1 MQQGQN
7 PPPFGSILASQFSV
21 AADPFRAESCAKKNA
36 SLAFSVCGEVSEN
49 QQSKPFGWNYALA
62 ATSTKTTRGISI
74 EKIEYELIIQHRAQQ
89 VEQGILASAVPA
101 PKTPIYQ
108 RYTTALQN
116 DPRCSQEV
124 ALGRRI
130 GLYRFCGDIGRGNFS
145 RVKLAVHQLTKDK
158 VAIKVVDTSR
168 LDAKALRML
177 SREVS
182 TLECVYHPFI
192 LRLFEV
198 IETLGKI
205 HLISEWVQGGE
216 LYNRITEV
224 GPLKEPHA
232 ALLFQQLLLAV
243 KHLHS
248 LGFVHRDIKAE
259 NVLLV
264 SEERVKLADF
274 GFSTQLVNGAWQHLD
289 TFCGSPPYAA
299 PELFSDDHYIGG
311 PVDIWALG
319 ILLYF
324 MLEGCMPFKAP
335 TVPLLRTAV
344 LKGEFVI
351 SSSLSV
357 PCCRVIQRILVHTPS
372 RRPTIDQ
379 LLDCQWFK
387 YAQDHAG
394 RLGRTNHHHHH
405 HQTTIG
411 QMRNPNNVPR
421 RRRKKLFWFLSSPHD
436 RLSSPDSN
444 TSSRDNSLSAANNNQ
459 RHQHPH
465 HHHHHH
471 PRNQPVSTSA
481 TKSTSSRDECLAN
494 APEIPNLRTIAC
506 STKRAASVLE
516 EGYLHPLK
524 PDPTAIVPATDGTGA
539 TIVTEHHHLY
549 HSHYVKDLSNDVS
562 NNNIINNNGNGANHI
577 HASNQLA
584 NNAGHDQSPAG
595 ANSSSGKE
603 SAASQERKTR
613 RFSFGRTLKKRIG
626 PMELVSAA
634 DLSGP
639 DGARAGR
646 VMDLR
651 EKLHRTI
658 DEEHGRF
665 VMYPTTA
672 VSSESNRHFHPLEAE
687 TRRLMKALG
696 ITSDMIGRAVA
707 NGPRSDIVGVY
718 RIIMHRLQREQTNA
732 RLATTNGGAYEFLEL
747 NSING
752 TSPAGCSSGR
762 SGPNS
767 GTGRHAAGTNR
778 RDIDQNRGRICAIL

>member
-1 MQQGQN
+1 
-7 PPPFGSILASQFSV
+7 
-21 AADPFRAESCAKKNA
+21 
-36 SLAFSVCGEVSEN
+36 
-49 QQSKPFGWNYALA
+49 
-62 ATSTKTTRGISI
+62 
-74 EKIEYELIIQHRAQQ
+74 
-89 VEQGILASAVPA
+89 EQGILTSAVPT

-224 GPLKEPHA
+224 GPLKEAHA

-264 SEERVKLADF
+264 NEERIKLADF

-351 SSSLSV
+351 STSLSI
-357 PCCRVIQRILVHTPS
+357 PCCRVIQRVLVHTPS
-372 RRPTIDQ
+372 RRPTIEQ

-387 YAQDHAG
+387 YAQHHAG
-394 RLGRTNHHHHH
+394 SLERTNQ
-405 HQTTIG
+405 HQTTVG
-411 QMRNPNNVPR
+411 QIRNPNNVTR
-421 RRRKKLFWFLSSPHD
+421 HRRKRLFWFLPAPRD

-444 TSSRDNSLSAANNNQ
+444 TASRDNNLSAANNNQ
-459 RHQHPH
+459 RNHQ
-465 HHHHHH
+465 HHHH
-471 PRNQPVSTSA
+471 PHRNQPVSSS
-481 TKSTSSRDECLAN
+481 TKSSSSRDERLIN
-494 APEIPNLRTIAC
+494 PPEIPNLRTIAC
-506 STKRAASVLE
+506 STKRAASVLD

-524 PDPTAIVPATDGTGA
+524 PDPTVRLMDGTSP
-539 TIVTEHHHLY
+539 TIVTEHHLH
-549 HSHYVKDLSNDVS
+549 HSHYMKDQSNDVS
-562 NNNIINNNGNGANHI
+562 NNNNINNNANGTNDNYN
-577 HASNQLA
+577 NQLA
-584 NNAGHDQSPAG
+584 ISTGNDQSPAG
-595 ANSSSGKE
+595 PNNSSRKE
-603 SAASQERKTR
+603 SAASQERKPR

-626 PMELVSAA
+626 PMELVSAET
-634 DLSGP
+634 LSGP
-639 DGARAGR
+639 NGSHASR
-646 VMDLR
+646 VIDLR

-665 VMYPTTA
+665 VMYPTMA
-672 VSSESNRHFHPLEAE
+672 VSSEGNRHLHPLETE

-696 ITSDMIGRAVA
+696 ITGEMIGRAVA

-718 RIIMHRLQREQTNA
+718 RIIMHRLQREQTNV

-747 NSING
+747 TSING
-752 TSPAGCSSGR
+752 TTPSCCSSGR
-762 SGPNS
+762 SGPN
-767 GTGRHAAGTNR
+767 GGIGRHTASSR
-778 RDIDQNRGRICAIL
+778 RHIDQNRGKICAIL

>member
-1 MQQGQN
+1 M
-7 PPPFGSILASQFSV
+7 
-21 AADPFRAESCAKKNA
+21 
-36 SLAFSVCGEVSEN
+36 
-49 QQSKPFGWNYALA
+49 
-62 ATSTKTTRGISI
+62 
-74 EKIEYELIIQHRAQQ
+74 
-89 VEQGILASAVPA
+89 EQGILTSAVPT

-264 SEERVKLADF
+264 SEERIKLADF
-274 GFSTQLVNGAWQHLD
+274 GFSTQLANGPWQHLD

-351 SSSLSV
+351 STKLSV
-357 PCCRVIQRILVHTPS
+357 PCSRVIQRILVHTPS
-372 RRPTIDQ
+372 RRPTIEQ
-379 LLDCQWFK
+379 LLECQWFK
-387 YAQDHAG
+387 YAQEAA
-394 RLGRTNHHHHH
+394 R
-405 HQTTIG
+405 
-411 QMRNPNNVPR
+411 RNAQATEATANRQPAVAAAKSNAHVP
-421 RRRKKLFWFLSSPHD
+421 RRRKKLFWFLPMPRDRLASSPE
-436 RLSSPDSN
+436 SA
-444 TSSRDNSLSAANNNQ
+444 SSRDHISAANNQ
-459 RHQHPH
+459 RTRQLPH
-465 HHHHHH
+465 SQQR
-471 PRNQPVSTSA
+471 PMTVSSV
-481 TKSTSSRDECLAN
+481 TKSSASSRDDPRLAG
-494 APEIPNLRTIAC
+494 AEIPNLRTIAC
-506 STKRAASVLE
+506 STKRAGSVLDE
-516 EGYLHPLK
+516 SFLHPLK
-524 PDPTAIVPATDGTGA
+524 SDLAEGP
-539 TIVTEHHHLY
+539 TIVGDQQQQQQPPHHI
-549 HSHYVKDLSNDVS
+549 KDVTNDVS
-562 NNNIINNNGNGANHI
+562 NNNIISSSYNHHHGNGAESG
-577 HASNQLA
+577 AQPEVAQQMPA
-584 NNAGHDQSPAG
+584 NGHNRELY
-595 ANSSSGKE
+595 NSE
-603 SAASQERKTR
+603 TVQPASQERKPR

-626 PMELVSAA
+626 PMEPVSTAE
-634 DLSGP
+634 SFTETRRN
-639 DGARAGR
+639 ARQ
-646 VMDLR
+646 VDLR
-651 EKLHRTI
+651 EKLERTI
-658 DEEHGRF
+658 DEEHGKF

-672 VSSESNRHFHPLEAE
+672 VSSEGNRHLHVLEAE
-687 TRRLMKALG
+687 TRRLMKVLG
-696 ITSDMIGRAVA
+696 ITSEMLNRAVA
-707 NGPRSDIVGVY
+707 NGPRSDIIGVY
-718 RIIMHRLQREQTNA
+718 RIIMHRLQREQAQT
-732 RLATTNGGAYEFLEL
+732 RLAATLASTNSAYEFLEL
-747 NSING
+747 KSISG
-752 TSPAGCSSGR
+752 SDSAGAASGGSSGR
-762 SGPNS
+762 RTNNGTAGALRTTAKSPRHIGPRTSGR
-767 GTGRHAAGTNR
+767 TM
-778 RDIDQNRGRICAIL
+778 CAIL

>member
-1 MQQGQN
+1 MEMA
-7 PPPFGSILASQFSV
+7 IA
-21 AADPFRAESCAKKNA
+21 
-36 SLAFSVCGEVSEN
+36 
-49 QQSKPFGWNYALA
+49 
-62 ATSTKTTRGISI
+62 
-74 EKIEYELIIQHRAQQ
+74 
-89 VEQGILASAVPA
+89 
-101 PKTPIYQ
+101 
-108 RYTTALQN
+108 
-116 DPRCSQEV
+116 
-124 ALGRRI
+124 
-130 GLYRFCGDIGRGNFS
+130 
-145 RVKLAVHQLTKDK
+145 DK

-264 SEERVKLADF
+264 SEERIKLADF
-274 GFSTQLVNGAWQHLD
+274 GFSTQLVNGPWQHLD

-351 SSSLSV
+351 STSLSV

-372 RRPTIDQ
+372 RRPTIEQ
-379 LLDCQWFK
+379 LLDCQWFR

-394 RLGRTNHHHHH
+394 RLGRANHH
-405 HQTTIG
+405 HQTTVG
-411 QMRNPNNVPR
+411 QIRNPNNNVPR
-421 RRRKKLFWFLSSPHD
+421 RRRKKLFWFLPSPRD
-436 RLSSPDSN
+436 RLSSPESN
-444 TSSRDNSLSAANNNQ
+444 TSSRDNNLSAANNNQ
-459 RHQHPH
+459 RHHHHNH

-471 PRNQPVSTSA
+471 RHQPPTVSSS
-481 TKSTSSRDECLAN
+481 TKSSSSRDERLAN
-494 APEIPNLRTIAC
+494 PPEIPNLRTIAC

-516 EGYLHPLK
+516 ENYLHPFK
-524 PDPTAIVPATDGTGA
+524 PDARDATDGTD
-539 TIVTEHHHLY
+539 TEHQHLHQ
-549 HSHYVKDLSNDVS
+549 HSHFTSKDILSNDVS
-562 NNNIINNNGNGANHI
+562 NNNTDNNNANGTNNYN
-577 HASNQLA
+577 NQLS
-584 NNAGHDQSPAG
+584 NDPAAVNG
-595 ANSSSGKE
+595 GSNSRKE
-603 SAASQERKTR
+603 SGQVSQERKPR
-613 RFSFGRTLKKRIG
+613 RFSFGRTMKKRIG
-626 PMELVSAA
+626 PMELVSAESLTGT
-634 DLSGP
+634 DSSGTRP
-639 DGARAGR
+639 GR
-646 VMDLR
+646 VIDLR

-665 VMYPTTA
+665 MMYPTTA
-672 VSSESNRHFHPLEAE
+672 VSSEGNRHLHPLEME
-687 TRRLMKALG
+687 TRRLMKAIG
-696 ITSDMIGRAVA
+696 ITGDMIARAVT
-707 NGPRSDIVGVY
+707 NGPRSDIIGVY
-718 RIIMHRLQREQTNA
+718 RIIMHRLQREQTNV

-747 NSING
+747 KLING
-752 TSPAGCSSGR
+752 TTHSGGSAGR

-767 GTGRHAAGTNR
+767 GAGRNTANSR
-778 RDIDQNRGRICAIL
+778 RHIDQNRGRLCAIL

>member
-1 MQQGQN
+1 M
-7 PPPFGSILASQFSV
+7 
-21 AADPFRAESCAKKNA
+21 
-36 SLAFSVCGEVSEN
+36 
-49 QQSKPFGWNYALA
+49 
-62 ATSTKTTRGISI
+62 
-74 EKIEYELIIQHRAQQ
+74 
-89 VEQGILASAVPA
+89 EQGILASAVPT

-264 SEERVKLADF
+264 SEERIKLADF
-274 GFSTQLVNGAWQHLD
+274 GFSTQLVNGPWQHLD

-351 SSSLSV
+351 STSLSV

-372 RRPTIDQ
+372 RRPTIEQ
-379 LLDCQWFK
+379 LLDCQWFR
-387 YAQDHAG
+387 YAQDHAS
-394 RLGRTNHHHHH
+394 RLGRVNQH
-405 HQTTIG
+405 HQTTVG
-411 QMRNPNNVPR
+411 QIRNPNNVPR
-421 RRRKKLFWFLSSPHD
+421 RRRKKLFWFFPAPRD
-436 RLSSPDSN
+436 RLSSPESN
-444 TSSRDNSLSAANNNQ
+444 ASSRDNNLSAANNNQ
-459 RHQHPH
+459 RHRNH
-465 HHHHHH
+465 HHQHHRH
-471 PRNQPVSTSA
+471 QTITSSS
-481 TKSTSSRDECLAN
+481 TKSSSSRDERLAN
-494 APEIPNLRTIAC
+494 PPEIPNLRTIAC

-516 EGYLHPLK
+516 ENYLHPLK
-524 PDPTAIVPATDGTGA
+524 PDPRGTADATDT
-539 TIVTEHHHLY
+539 TFVTEHHLH
-549 HSHYVKDLSNDVS
+549 HSHFSKDLSNDVS
-562 NNNIINNNGNGANHI
+562 NNNNDNNNANGANNYN
-577 HASNQLA
+577 NQLT
-584 NNAGHDQSPAG
+584 NDPAG
-595 ANSSSGKE
+595 GINGNRKE
-603 SAASQERKTR
+603 SGASQERKTR

-626 PMELVSAA
+626 PMELVSAES
-634 DLSGP
+634 LTGP
-639 DGARAGR
+639 DNASRPNR
-646 VMDLR
+646 MIDLR

-665 VMYPTTA
+665 MMYPTTT
-672 VSSESNRHFHPLEAE
+672 VSSEGNRHLHPLEME

-696 ITSDMIGRAVA
+696 ITGDMIARAVT
-707 NGPRSDIVGVY
+707 NGPRSDIIGVY
-718 RIIMHRLQREQTNA
+718 RIIMHRLQREQTSV

-747 NSING
+747 KSING
-752 TSPAGCSSGR
+752 TTHSGSSAGR

-767 GTGRHAAGTNR
+767 GAGRNTANSR
-778 RDIDQNRGRICAIL
+778 RHIDHNRGRICAIL

>member
-1 MQQGQN
+1 
-7 PPPFGSILASQFSV
+7 
-21 AADPFRAESCAKKNA
+21 
-36 SLAFSVCGEVSEN
+36 
-49 QQSKPFGWNYALA
+49 
-62 ATSTKTTRGISI
+62 
-74 EKIEYELIIQHRAQQ
+74 
-89 VEQGILASAVPA
+89 
-101 PKTPIYQ
+101 
-108 RYTTALQN
+108 
-116 DPRCSQEV
+116 V

-264 SEERVKLADF
+264 SEERIKLADF
-274 GFSTQLVNGAWQHLD
+274 GFSTQLVNGPWQHLD

-324 MLEGCMPFKAP
+324 MLEGSMPFKAP

-351 SSSLSV
+351 STSLSV

-372 RRPTIDQ
+372 RRPTIEQ
-379 LLDCQWFK
+379 LLDCQWFR

-394 RLGRTNHHHHH
+394 RLGRSSNQP
-405 HQTTIG
+405 QTTVG
-411 QMRNPNNVPR
+411 QTRNPNNVPR
-421 RRRKKLFWFLSSPHD
+421 RRRKKLFWFFPSPRD
-436 RLSSPDSN
+436 RLSSPEST
-444 TSSRDNSLSAANNNQ
+444 TSSRDNNLSAANNNQ
-459 RHQHPH
+459 RHRH
-465 HHHHHH
+465 HHHHHQH
-471 PRNQPVSTSA
+471 NSQRHQP
-481 TKSTSSRDECLAN
+481 
-494 APEIPNLRTIAC
+494 I
-506 STKRAASVLE
+506 
-516 EGYLHPLK
+516 
-524 PDPTAIVPATDGTGA
+524 
-539 TIVTEHHHLY
+539 
-549 HSHYVKDLSNDVS
+549 
-562 NNNIINNNGNGANHI
+562 
-577 HASNQLA
+577 
-584 NNAGHDQSPAG
+584 
-595 ANSSSGKE
+595 
-603 SAASQERKTR
+603 SAASQERKPR
-613 RFSFGRTLKKRIG
+613 RFSFGRSLKKRIG
-626 PMELVSAA
+626 PMELVSAES
-634 DLSGP
+634 LTGP
-639 DGARAGR
+639 DGGVRPPRA
-646 VMDLR
+646 VDLR

-672 VSSESNRHFHPLEAE
+672 VSSEGNRHLHPLETE
-687 TRRLMKALG
+687 TRRLMKVLG
-696 ITSDMIGRAVA
+696 ITGDMIARAVT
-707 NGPRSDIVGVY
+707 NGPRSDIIGVY
-718 RIIMHRLQREQTNA
+718 RIVMHRLQREQTNA
-732 RLATTNGGAYEFLEL
+732 R
-747 NSING
+747 
-752 TSPAGCSSGR
+752 
-762 SGPNS
+762 
-767 GTGRHAAGTNR
+767 
-778 RDIDQNRGRICAIL
+778 

>member
-1 MQQGQN
+1 M
-7 PPPFGSILASQFSV
+7 
-21 AADPFRAESCAKKNA
+21 
-36 SLAFSVCGEVSEN
+36 
-49 QQSKPFGWNYALA
+49 
-62 ATSTKTTRGISI
+62 
-74 EKIEYELIIQHRAQQ
+74 
-89 VEQGILASAVPA
+89 EQGILASAVPT

-264 SEERVKLADF
+264 SEERIKLADF
-274 GFSTQLVNGAWQHLD
+274 GFSTQLVNGPWQHLD

-324 MLEGCMPFKAP
+324 MLEGSMPFKAP

-351 SSSLSV
+351 STSLSV

-372 RRPTIDQ
+372 RRPTIEQ
-379 LLDCQWFK
+379 LLDCQWFR

-394 RLGRTNHHHHH
+394 RLGRSSNQP
-405 HQTTIG
+405 QTTVG
-411 QMRNPNNVPR
+411 QTRNPNNVPR
-421 RRRKKLFWFLSSPHD
+421 RRRKKLFWFFPSPRD
-436 RLSSPDSN
+436 RLSSPDST
-444 TSSRDNSLSAANNNQ
+444 TSSRDNNLSAANNNQ
-459 RHQHPH
+459 HHRH
-465 HHHHHH
+465 HHHHHQH
-471 PRNQPVSTSA
+471 NSQRHQPMSSS
-481 TKSTSSRDECLAN
+481 TKSSSSRDERLVAN
-494 APEIPNLRTIAC
+494 PPEIPNLRTIAC

-516 EGYLHPLK
+516 ENYLHPLK
-524 PDPTAIVPATDGTGA
+524 PDPAAGAPGEGADTGTL
-539 TIVTEHHHLY
+539 VTEHHLH
-549 HSHYVKDLSNDVS
+549 HSHFIKDLSNDVS
-562 NNNIINNNGNGANHI
+562 NNNIVNSNANGTNNYTNQLTNDATGGANG
-577 HASNQLA
+577 SR
-584 NNAGHDQSPAG
+584 
-595 ANSSSGKE
+595 KE
-603 SAASQERKTR
+603 SSAASQERKPR
-613 RFSFGRTLKKRIG
+613 RFSFGRSLKKRIG
-626 PMELVSAA
+626 PMELVSAES
-634 DLSGP
+634 LTGP
-639 DGARAGR
+639 DGGVRPPRA
-646 VMDLR
+646 VDLR

-672 VSSESNRHFHPLEAE
+672 VSSEGNRHLHPLETE
-687 TRRLMKALG
+687 TRRLMKVLG
-696 ITSDMIGRAVA
+696 ITGDMIARAVT
-707 NGPRSDIVGVY
+707 NGPRSDIIGVY
-718 RIIMHRLQREQTNA
+718 RIVMHRLQREQTNA
-732 RLATTNGGAYEFLEL
+732 RLASTNGGAYEFLEL
-747 NSING
+747 KSING
-752 TSPAGCSSGR
+752 TTTSGCSSGR
-762 SGPNS
+762 SGPNN
-767 GTGRHAAGTNR
+767 GAGRSTANSR
-778 RDIDQNRGRICAIL
+778 RHIDQNRGRICAIL

>member
-1 MQQGQN
+1 M
-7 PPPFGSILASQFSV
+7 
-21 AADPFRAESCAKKNA
+21 
-36 SLAFSVCGEVSEN
+36 
-49 QQSKPFGWNYALA
+49 
-62 ATSTKTTRGISI
+62 
-74 EKIEYELIIQHRAQQ
+74 
-89 VEQGILASAVPA
+89 EQGILASAVPT

-264 SEERVKLADF
+264 SEERIKLADF
-274 GFSTQLVNGAWQHLD
+274 GFSTQLVNGPWQHLD

-351 SSSLSV
+351 STSLSV

-372 RRPTIDQ
+372 RRPTIEQ
-379 LLDCQWFK
+379 LLECQWFR

-394 RLGRTNHHHHH
+394 RLGRANHQ

-411 QMRNPNNVPR
+411 QIRNPNNNVPR
-421 RRRKKLFWFLSSPHD
+421 RRRKKLFWFFPAARD
-436 RLSSPDSN
+436 RLSSPESN
-444 TSSRDNSLSAANNNQ
+444 SSSRDNNLSAANNNQ
-459 RHQHPH
+459 RHLH

-471 PRNQPVSTSA
+471 RHHHHRHEQPTVSSL
-481 TKSTSSRDECLAN
+481 TKSSSSRDERLDN
-494 APEIPNLRTIAC
+494 PPDIPNLRTIAC

-516 EGYLHPLK
+516 ENYLHPLK
-524 PDPTAIVPATDGTGA
+524 LDPRDGTDGTD
-539 TIVTEHHHLY
+539 TEHHLHQ
-549 HSHYVKDLSNDVS
+549 HSHFTTSKDILSNDVS
-562 NNNIINNNGNGANHI
+562 NNNTDNNNANGTNNYNNQLTNDPAAAGNGAGNHRK
-577 HASNQLA
+577 
-584 NNAGHDQSPAG
+584 D
-595 ANSSSGKE
+595 SGQPG
-603 SAASQERKTR
+603 QERKPR

-626 PMELVSAA
+626 PMELVSAES
-634 DLSGP
+634 LTGP
-639 DGARAGR
+639 DSVSRPDR
-646 VMDLR
+646 VIDLR

-665 VMYPTTA
+665 MMYPTTA
-672 VSSESNRHFHPLEAE
+672 VSSEGNRHLHPLEME

-696 ITSDMIGRAVA
+696 ITGDMIARAVT
-707 NGPRSDIVGVY
+707 NGPRSDIIGVY
-718 RIIMHRLQREQTNA
+718 RIIIHRLQREQTNV
-732 RLATTNGGAYEFLEL
+732 RLASTNGGAYEFLEL
-747 NSING
+747 KSING
-752 TSPAGCSSGR
+752 TTQSGGSAGR
-762 SGPNS
+762 TGPNS
-767 GTGRHAAGTNR
+767 GAGRNTANSR
-778 RDIDQNRGRICAIL
+778 RHIDQNRGRICAIL

>member
-1 MQQGQN
+1 
-7 PPPFGSILASQFSV
+7 
-21 AADPFRAESCAKKNA
+21 
-36 SLAFSVCGEVSEN
+36 
-49 QQSKPFGWNYALA
+49 
-62 ATSTKTTRGISI
+62 
-74 EKIEYELIIQHRAQQ
+74 
-89 VEQGILASAVPA
+89 EQGILASAVPT

-182 TLECVYHPFI
+182 TLE
-192 LRLFEV
+192 LFEV

-264 SEERVKLADF
+264 SEERIKLADF
-274 GFSTQLVNGAWQHLD
+274 GFSTQLVNGPWQHLD

-351 SSSLSV
+351 STSLSV

-372 RRPTIDQ
+372 RRPTIEQ
-379 LLDCQWFK
+379 LLDCQWFR
-387 YAQDHAG
+387 YAQDHAS
-394 RLGRTNHHHHH
+394 RLGRAN
-405 HQTTIG
+405 QPTTIG
-411 QMRNPNNVPR
+411 QTRNPNNVPR
-421 RRRKKLFWFLSSPHD
+421 RRRKKLFWFFPAPRD

-444 TSSRDNSLSAANNNQ
+444 ASSRDNNLSAANNNQ
-459 RHQHPH
+459 RHH

-471 PRNQPVSTSA
+471 RHQPITSSS
-481 TKSTSSRDECLAN
+481 TKSSSSRDERLAN
-494 APEIPNLRTIAC
+494 PPEIPNLRTIAC

-516 EGYLHPLK
+516 ENYLHPLK
-524 PDPTAIVPATDGTGA
+524 PNPRDAADVTDT
-539 TIVTEHHHLY
+539 TFVTEHHLH
-549 HSHYVKDLSNDVS
+549 HSHFSKDLSNDVS
-562 NNNIINNNGNGANHI
+562 NNNTDNNNANGTNNYN
-577 HASNQLA
+577 NQIT
-584 NNAGHDQSPAG
+584 NDPAG
-595 ANSSSGKE
+595 GTNANRKE
-603 SAASQERKTR
+603 SSTSQERKPR

-626 PMELVSAA
+626 PMELVSAES
-634 DLSGP
+634 LTGP
-639 DGARAGR
+639 NSDARANR
-646 VMDLR
+646 VIDLR

-665 VMYPTTA
+665 MMYPTTA
-672 VSSESNRHFHPLEAE
+672 VSSEGNRHLHALEME
-687 TRRLMKALG
+687 TRHLMKALG
-696 ITSDMIGRAVA
+696 ITGDMIARAVT
-707 NGPRSDIVGVY
+707 NGPRSDIIGVY

-747 NSING
+747 KSING
-752 TSPAGCSSGR
+752 TTHSGSSAGR
-762 SGPNS
+762 SGLHSGAGRNTANS
-767 GTGRHAAGTNR
+767 RRH
-778 RDIDQNRGRICAIL
+778 IDQNRGRICAIL

>member
-1 MQQGQN
+1 
-7 PPPFGSILASQFSV
+7 
-21 AADPFRAESCAKKNA
+21 
-36 SLAFSVCGEVSEN
+36 
-49 QQSKPFGWNYALA
+49 
-62 ATSTKTTRGISI
+62 
-74 EKIEYELIIQHRAQQ
+74 
-89 VEQGILASAVPA
+89 EQGILASAVPT

-264 SEERVKLADF
+264 SEERIKLADF
-274 GFSTQLVNGAWQHLD
+274 GFSTQLVNGPWQHLD

-351 SSSLSV
+351 STSLSV

-372 RRPTIDQ
+372 RRPTIEQ
-379 LLDCQWFK
+379 LLDCQWFR
-387 YAQDHAG
+387 YAQDHAA
-394 RLGRTNHHHHH
+394 RLGRANNHQ
-405 HQTTIG
+405 QTTVG
-411 QMRNPNNVPR
+411 QIRNPNNNVPR
-421 RRRKKLFWFLSSPHD
+421 RRRKKLFWFFPAPRD
-436 RLSSPDSN
+436 RLSSPESN
-444 TSSRDNSLSAANNNQ
+444 ASSRDNNLSAANNNQ
-459 RHQHPH
+459 RQHHHQH

-471 PRNQPVSTSA
+471 RHQPPTVSSS
-481 TKSTSSRDECLAN
+481 TKSSSSRDERLAN

-506 STKRAASVLE
+506 CTKRAASVLE
-516 EGYLHPLK
+516 ENYLHPLK
-524 PDPTAIVPATDGTGA
+524 PDPRDGTDGA
-539 TIVTEHHHLY
+539 DTEHHLHQ
-549 HSHYVKDLSNDVS
+549 HSHFTSKDILSNDVS
-562 NNNIINNNGNGANHI
+562 NNSTDNNNTNGTNNYN
-577 HASNQLA
+577 NQLS
-584 NNAGHDQSPAG
+584 NDINGDSNPR
-595 ANSSSGKE
+595 KE
-603 SAASQERKTR
+603 SCLASQERKPR

-626 PMELVSAA
+626 PMELVSAES
-634 DLSGP
+634 LTSP
-639 DGARAGR
+639 DKGSRPDR
-646 VMDLR
+646 VIDLR
-651 EKLHRTI
+651 EKLDRTI

-665 VMYPTTA
+665 MMYPTTA
-672 VSSESNRHFHPLEAE
+672 VSSEGNRHLHPLEME
-687 TRRLMKALG
+687 TRRIMKALG
-696 ITSDMIGRAVA
+696 ITGDMIARAVT
-707 NGPRSDIVGVY
+707 NGPRSDIIGVY
-718 RIIMHRLQREQTNA
+718 RIIMHRLQREQTSV

-747 NSING
+747 KSING
-752 TSPAGCSSGR
+752 TAHSGGSAGGR
-762 SGPNS
+762 SGPHSGAGRNTANS
-767 GTGRHAAGTNR
+767 RRH
-778 RDIDQNRGRICAIL
+778 IDQNRGRICAIL

>member
-1 MQQGQN
+1 
-7 PPPFGSILASQFSV
+7 
-21 AADPFRAESCAKKNA
+21 
-36 SLAFSVCGEVSEN
+36 
-49 QQSKPFGWNYALA
+49 
-62 ATSTKTTRGISI
+62 
-74 EKIEYELIIQHRAQQ
+74 
-89 VEQGILASAVPA
+89 VEQGILASAVPT

-264 SEERVKLADF
+264 SEERIKLADF
-274 GFSTQLVNGAWQHLD
+274 GFSTQLVNGPWQHLD

-351 SSSLSV
+351 STSLSV

-372 RRPTIDQ
+372 RRPTIEQ
-379 LLDCQWFK
+379 LLDCQWFR

-394 RLGRTNHHHHH
+394 RLGQSILP
-405 HQTTIG
+405 QTTVG
-411 QMRNPNNVPR
+411 QNRNPNNVPR
-421 RRRKKLFWFLSSPHD
+421 RRRKRLFWFFPAPRD
-436 RLSSPDSN
+436 RLSSPESN
-444 TSSRDNSLSAANNNQ
+444 TSSRDNNLSAANNNQ
-459 RHQHPH
+459 RRH
-465 HHHHHH
+465 HHHRHQHNH
-471 PRNQPVSTSA
+471 LQPMSSS
-481 TKSTSSRDECLAN
+481 TKSSSSRDECLTT
-494 APEIPNLRTIAC
+494 APEIPNMRTVAC

-516 EGYLHPLK
+516 ENYLHPLK
-524 PDPTAIVPATDGTGA
+524 PDPLVAPDGADT
-539 TIVTEHHHLY
+539 TFVTEHHLH
-549 HSHYVKDLSNDVS
+549 HSHLVKDLSNDVS
-562 NNNIINNNGNGANHI
+562 NNNIVNSNANSMNNFTNQLTNAGYDTASGANGNR
-577 HASNQLA
+577 
-584 NNAGHDQSPAG
+584 
-595 ANSSSGKE
+595 KE
-603 SAASQERKTR
+603 SATSQERKPR
-613 RFSFGRTLKKRIG
+613 RFSFGRSLKKRIG
-626 PMELVSAA
+626 PMELVSAES
-634 DLSGP
+634 LTGP
-639 DGARAGR
+639 DGGPRSARA
-646 VMDLR
+646 VDLR

-672 VSSESNRHFHPLEAE
+672 VSSEGNRHLHPLETE

-696 ITSDMIGRAVA
+696 ITGEMIGRAVT

-732 RLATTNGGAYEFLEL
+732 RLASTNGGAYEFLEL
-747 NSING
+747 KSING
-752 TSPAGCSSGR
+752 TTPSGCSSGR
-762 SGPNS
+762 NGPNS
-767 GTGRHAAGTNR
+767 GAGRSTANSR
-778 RDIDQNRGRICAIL
+778 RHIDQNRGRICAIL